1 MVAMWLPPP
10 TALLASH
17 DLHRPG
23 PVVHPSHHHP
33 QQFLLTSNLPSD
45 FPHHHH
51 TLYTQPTHPQLPS
64 TPPPPKNLATRPSSI
79 TKISPPSRIPVK
91 KSFPCPFPDCP
102 QTSSNKGNL
111 SKHIA
116 TRHEHRKDFACPFKG
131 CTRRFAKKYNMLRHL
146 SASGVHRSAKSPGRI
161 IGKSGR
167 RASERAKWSSMELD
181 LANFLAKQCQ
191 ANTAVRAM

>member
-10 TALLASH
+10 TALLSTH

-23 PVVHPSHHHP
+23 PVLHPSHHHH
-33 QQFLLTSNLPSD
+33 QYLLSSNLSAD
-45 FPHHHH
+45 FSHHH
-51 TLYTQPTHPQLPS
+51 TLYSPQPQPHHHTTSPS
-64 TPPPPKNLATRPSSI
+64 PLAKNLASRPSSI
-79 TKISPPSRIPVK
+79 SKISSPASVPVK

-116 TRHEHRKDFACPFKG
+116 TRHEHRKDFACPFRG

-146 SASGVHRSAKSPGRI
+146 SASGVHRSAKPAGRR
-161 IGKSGR
+161 IGNSGR

-191 ANTAVRAM
+191 TTTAVRAM